1 MKIKINYELGN
12 RKFTTIE
19 IEEEHKD
26 LVKELNKDIK
36 SFDETSRLRRNKST
50 SLNKLQEEYDF
61 EYQSDELDPFEE
73 LCNQENLKEKE
84 TYSSNLKEDINNAL
98 DNLSEKQKYI
108 FIEHIYKDR
117 KISDIAKELN
127 ISRQAVLK
135 TYNTA
140 KEKLKENLI
149 KYKK

>member
-19 IEEEHKD
+19 IEEEHED

-36 SFDETSRLRRNKST
+36 AFDETSRLRRNKSI

-61 EYQSDELDPFEE
+61 EYQTDELDPFEE
-73 LCNQENLKEKE
+73 LCNQENLKLKE
-84 TYSSNLKEDINNAL
+84 TYSSNLKDDINNAL

-108 FIEHIYKDR
+108 FIEHI
-117 KISDIAKELN
+117 
-127 ISRQAVLK
+127 
-135 TYNTA
+135 
-140 KEKLKENLI
+140 
-149 KYKK
+149 

>member
-19 IEEEHKD
+19 IEEEHQD

-36 SFDETSRLRRNKST
+36 AFDETSRLRRNKSI
-50 SLNKLQEEYDF
+50 SLNQLQEEYDF
-61 EYQSDELDPFEE
+61 EYQTDELDPFEE
-73 LCNQENLKEKE
+73 LCNQENLKLKE
-84 TYSSNLKEDINNAL
+84 TYSSNLKDDINNAL